1 MTHPQFDPDQYK
13 VNQRREWGDLADGWR
28 KWWPLI
34 ESSFQPFSD
43 KMIEMASVAGG
54 HRVLDIATGIGEPA
68 LTAAKIVGAS
78 GHVIA
83 TDQAP
88 PMLQVAQERA
98 SELGLQ
104 NMEFREMDAENLAL
118 PAESF
123 DVALCRFGLM
133 FLPNLDG
140 ALKSI
145 HDVLVSGGRL
155 SAAVWGPP
163 QESPMLS
170 LPMRVV
176 QQFIDIPAPPPNVP
190 GPFNLA
196 DQSLLQRTFEQ
207 AGFSS
212 VSVEKIAILVGIPSA
227 SIYLEMLQDTAGP
240 VTAIMN
246 NQPPE
251 KVTEI
256 VSAIVKAMEQ
266 FADDSGALAI
276 PATANCVVG
285 TR

>member
-13 VNQRREWGDLADGWR
+13 ANQRREWGDLADGWR
-28 KWWPLI
+28 KWWELI

-43 KMIEMASVAGG
+43 KMIEMASVTGG

-68 LTAAKIVGAS
+68 VTAAKIVGAS
-78 GHVIA
+78 GNVIA

-88 PMLQVAQERA
+88 PMLQIAQERA

-104 NMEFREMDAENLAL
+104 NMEFHEMDAENLEL
-118 PAESF
+118 PAESI

-140 ALKSI
+140 ALKSVR
-145 HDVLVSGGRL
+145 DVLVSGGRL

-170 LPMRVV
+170 LPMGVI
-176 QQFIDIPAPPPNVP
+176 QQFIDLPAPPPNAP

-196 DQSLLQRTFEQ
+196 DQSLLLRTFEQ

-212 VSVEKIAILVGIPSA
+212 VSVEKIAILVTIPSA

-240 VTAIMN
+240 VAAIIN

-256 VSAIVKAMEQ
+256 VSAIEKALEQ
-266 FADDSGALAI
+266 FAGDNGAIAI